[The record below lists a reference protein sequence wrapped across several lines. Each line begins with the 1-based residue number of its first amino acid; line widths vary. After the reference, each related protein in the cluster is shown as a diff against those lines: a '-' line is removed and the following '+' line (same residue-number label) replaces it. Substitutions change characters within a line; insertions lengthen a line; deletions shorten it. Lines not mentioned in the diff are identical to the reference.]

1 MILRVKRRKYAHGHL
16 DYCTSSPK
24 QGPLDCL
31 NPLDLGLI
39 QVDDQDL
46 KNVMNSVD
54 LTKIAPFKLFF
65 CNLPLFTIILW
76 YDLLVCTYRGTKNKE
91 LRSSQKNLKNLP
103 EKRKQ
108 KYLSTNLIPKDQN
121 VRKNHQKRMFLSKW
135 ATNIWKKTTKHS
147 DITVQNHRAQS

>member
-1 MILRVKRRKYAHGHL
+1 MYLSWHKKKLRL
-16 DYCTSSPK
+16 DP
-24 QGPLDCL
+24 P
-31 NPLDLGLI
+31 
-39 QVDDQDL
+39 
-46 KNVMNSVD
+46 
-54 LTKIAPFKLFF
+54 
-65 CNLPLFTIILW
+65 
-76 YDLLVCTYRGTKNKE
+76 
-91 LRSSQKNLKNLP
+91 KNLKNLP

>member
-1 MILRVKRRKYAHGHL
+1 MICWYVLIVAQ
-16 DYCTSSPK
+16 K
-24 QGPLDCL
+24 QR
-31 NPLDLGLI
+31 I
-39 QVDDQDL
+39 E
-46 KNVMNSVD
+46 
-54 LTKIAPFKLFF
+54 I
-65 CNLPLFTIILW
+65 LP
-76 YDLLVCTYRGTKNKE
+76 
-91 LRSSQKNLKNLP
+91 KNLKNLP

>member
-1 MILRVKRRKYAHGHL
+1 MYLSWH
-16 DYCTSSPK
+16 
-24 QGPLDCL
+24 
-31 NPLDLGLI
+31 
-39 QVDDQDL
+39 
-46 KNVMNSVD
+46 
-54 LTKIAPFKLFF
+54 
-65 CNLPLFTIILW
+65 
-76 YDLLVCTYRGTKNKE
+76 KNKE

>member
-46 KNVMNSVD
+46 KKRYEFGGLDENCALN
-54 LTKIAPFKLFF
+54 FF
-65 CNLPLFTIILW
+65 LQSATF
-76 YDLLVCTYRGTKNKE
+76 YDYFVIWFAGMYLSWHKNKE
-91 LRSSQKNLKNLP
+91 LRSSQKKFKNLP

>member
-16 DYCTSSPK
+16 DYCSSSPK
-24 QGPLDCL
+24 QGPLDCF

-65 CNLPLFTIILW
+65 AICHFLRLFCDMICWYVLIVAQKQRIEILP
-76 YDLLVCTYRGTKNKE
+76 
-91 LRSSQKNLKNLP
+91 KNLKNLP